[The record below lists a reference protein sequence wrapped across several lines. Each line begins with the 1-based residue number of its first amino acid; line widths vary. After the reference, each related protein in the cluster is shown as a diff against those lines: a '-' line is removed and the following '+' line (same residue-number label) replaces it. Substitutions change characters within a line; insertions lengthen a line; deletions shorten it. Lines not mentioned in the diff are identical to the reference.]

1 MSIQWKIHDQHNHSC
16 FGPESAGQIL
26 VVIGGS
32 AGNAPRPSTPSTSAS
47 SHRHDSG
54 FQIGYRDFAT
64 VGDSRAASAAS
75 CGRSRSVSPRGRGKG
90 LNRYS

>member
-54 FQIGYRDFAT
+54 FQIGYRDVAT
-64 VGDSRAASAAS
+64 GGTAARLAPPSAAA
-75 CGRSRSVSPRGRGKG
+75 RGPDRHAAAE
-90 LNRYS
+90 RD